1 MYQEIIDWYCEL
13 AYGHSDGC
21 LISLNFQGNDHEQNS
36 TRIDKNRQLDTNRR
50 SYQISKKSILRDAFF
65 IYWTAYERLPQSK
78 HFLILS
84 L

>member
-1 MYQEIIDWYCEL
+1 MNKIQLE
-13 AYGHSDGC
+13 
-21 LISLNFQGNDHEQNS
+21 S
-36 TRIDKNRQLDTNRR
+36 TKIANWTQNRR